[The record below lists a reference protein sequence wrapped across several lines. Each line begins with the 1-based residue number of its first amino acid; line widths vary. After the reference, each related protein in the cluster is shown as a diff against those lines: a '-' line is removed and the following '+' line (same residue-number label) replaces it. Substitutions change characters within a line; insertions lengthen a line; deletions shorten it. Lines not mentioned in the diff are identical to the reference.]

1 MLFLKFVDA
10 MKLDRGIG
18 GEIGSG
24 DGEVVQLEVV
34 NEVSYGCCISA
45 NKGAKGVK
53 WRGHVEIGDSVC
65 GCVDRAV
72 ETSVYFVIGRAYVV
86 FYLRL
91 MVDLILLD
99 LINLLLF
106 K

>member
-53 WRGHVEIGDSVC
+53 
-65 GCVDRAV
+65 
-72 ETSVYFVIGRAYVV
+72 
-86 FYLRL
+86 
-91 MVDLILLD
+91 
-99 LINLLLF
+99 
-106 K
+106 

>member
-1 MLFLKFVDA
+1 M
-10 MKLDRGIG
+10 
-18 GEIGSG
+18 
-24 DGEVVQLEVV
+24 
-34 NEVSYGCCISA
+34 
-45 NKGAKGVK
+45 
-53 WRGHVEIGDSVC
+53 C